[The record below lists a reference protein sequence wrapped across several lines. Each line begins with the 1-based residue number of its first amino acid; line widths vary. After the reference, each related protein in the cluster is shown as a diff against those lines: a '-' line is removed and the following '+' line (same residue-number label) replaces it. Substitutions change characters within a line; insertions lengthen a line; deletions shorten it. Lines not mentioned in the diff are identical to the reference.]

1 MATVKFLPESKMQS
15 RAGLS
20 SILNYCQ
27 KEKKTQHG
35 DRQLVTGI
43 NCLPASAYKEFV
55 STKLFYRKDSGR
67 MFYHLLQSFSPD
79 ENISPETAHEIA
91 VKFASEQ
98 FQGYEVLVATHVDKE
113 HIHSHLII
121 NSVNS
126 ETGNKYHADK
136 DEIQKLRNASDKLCL
151 EYGLTVIVP
160 VRREIKPMSAAEYR
174 SADKCQSWKVA
185 LAIAI
190 DDAMQYAKS
199 KQNFI
204 EIMEE
209 SGYHV
214 RWSDERKAITYTT
227 PNGKK
232 CRDFKLHEPKYL
244 KGNMEIE
251 FRIRKEIAAGLEGSG
266 AAADADG
273 RKSRALRH
281 GDGEQLEG
289 FGSRTAHADRDA
301 QGHSGRARTVSD
313 GGRTGESHERADD
326 ASGAVQQRVRAEY
339 QRFSAGDECSL
350 KRYAEGFKE
359 SGTGF
364 GTVDEYGSEGYY
376 LTGWENDRG
385 IFEAFILGEGIAY
398 YSDEATDVD
407 FADTVSHTDN
417 YDAALGYLVADLTGI
432 IDEDRPIE
440 DCTTIHYPKER
451 KKHQQGGGPVMGGM

>member
-20 SILNYCQ
+20 SILHYCQ
-27 KEKKTQHG
+27 KEKKTRHG

-79 ENISPETAHEIA
+79 EAITPEMAHEIA

-98 FQGYEVLVATHVDKE
+98 FQGYEVLVATHIDRE
-113 HIHSHLII
+113 HIHSHFII

-126 ETGNKYHADK
+126 DTGNKYHADK
-136 DEIQKLRNASDKLCL
+136 DEIQKLRDASDKLCL
-151 EYGLTVIVP
+151 EYGLTVIAP
-160 VRREIKPMSAAEYR
+160 VRREVKPMSAAEYR

-209 SGYHV
+209 SGYQV
-214 RWSDERKAITYTT
+214 LWSDDRKCITYTT
-227 PNGKK
+227 PDGKK
-232 CRDFKLHEPKYL
+232 CRDFKLHEAKYL

-251 FRIRKEIAAGLEGSG
+251 FRIRKEIAAGLEGAG
-266 AAADADG
+266 AAADVNG
-273 RKSRALRH
+273 GESRALRH
-281 GDGEQLEG
+281 SDGEQLEG
-289 FGSRTAHADRDA
+289 FGRRPAYADRDA
-301 QGHSGRARTVSD
+301 QGHSGRTRTVSD
-313 GGRTGESHERADD
+313 RGRTDQSHERSDD
-326 ASGAVQQRVRAEY
+326 TSGAVQQGVGEGYERL
-339 QRFSAGDECSL
+339 SAGDERRFNKSP
-350 KRYAEGFKE
+350 EGSEE
-359 SGTGF
+359 SGAGF
-364 GTVDEYGSEGYY
+364 GTDDEYGGEGYC
-376 LTGWENDRG
+376 LTGWENERR
-385 IFEAFILGEGIAY
+385 IFEAFILGEGISY

-417 YDAALGYLVADLTGI
+417 YDAALGYLVADLTDI

-440 DCTTIHYPKER
+440 DCTTMHYPKER

>member
-1 MATVKFLPESKMQS
+1 MATVKFLPESKMQT

-20 SILNYCQ
+20 SILIYCQ
-27 KEKKTQHG
+27 KEKKTRHG

-79 ENISPETAHEIA
+79 EAITPETAHEIA

-98 FQGYEVLVATHVDKE
+98 FKGYEVLVATHVDKE
-113 HIHSHLII
+113 HIHSHFII

-126 ETGNKYHADK
+126 DTGNKYHADK
-136 DEIQKLRNASDKLCL
+136 DEIQKLRDASDKLCL
-151 EYGLTVIVP
+151 EYGLTVVEP
-160 VRREIKPMSAAEYR
+160 VRREVKPMSAAEYR

-190 DDAMQYAKS
+190 DDAMQYART

-204 EIMEE
+204 EIMGEN
-209 SGYHV
+209 GYQV

-227 PNGKK
+227 PDGKK

-339 QRFSAGDECSL
+339 QRFSAGMSVASNDMQKDL
-350 KRYAEGFKE
+350 KRAAQDSELLMNTAAKDIISQVGRMTEEFSRHLSSEKE
-359 SGTGF
+359 S
-364 GTVDEYGSEGYY
+364 
-376 LTGWENDRG
+376 LTT
-385 IFEAFILGEGIAY
+385 
-398 YSDEATDVD
+398 ATKRLMLI
-407 FADTVSHTDN
+407 S
-417 YDAALGYLVADLTGI
+417 LTPSAIQI
-432 IDEDRPIE
+432 IMMLLSAIWSLISRAS
-440 DCTTIHYPKER
+440 
-451 KKHQQGGGPVMGGM
+451 

>member
-1 MATVKFLPESKMQS
+1 MATVKFISDRKMQS

-20 SILNYCQ
+20 FILNYCQ
-27 KEKKTQHG
+27 RKEKTTLGERK
-35 DRQLVTGI
+35 LVSGI
-43 NCLPASAYKEFV
+43 NCLPASCYEEFI

-79 ENISPETAHEIA
+79 EAITPETAHEIA

-98 FQGYEVLVATHVDKE
+98 FQGYEVLVATHVDKA
-113 HIHSHLII
+113 HIHSHFII

-126 ETGNKYHADK
+126 DTGNKYHAGK
-136 DEIQKLRNASDKLCL
+136 DEIQKLRDASDQLCL
-151 EYGLTVIVP
+151 EYGLTVVVP
-160 VRREIKPMSAAEYR
+160 TEKAVKPMSAAEYR

-209 SGYHV
+209 SGYQV

-227 PNGKK
+227 PDGKK

-251 FRIRKEIAAGLEGSG
+251 FRIRKEIAAEPERSG
-266 AAADADG
+266 AEADADSG
-273 RKSRALRH
+273 ESRALCH
-281 GDGEQLEG
+281 SDGEQLEG
-289 FGSRTAHADRDA
+289 FGRRPAYADRDA
-301 QGHSGRARTVSD
+301 QGYSGRARTVSN
-313 GGRTGESHERADD
+313 GGRTDESHERSDD
-326 ASGAVQQRVRAEY
+326 ASGTVQQRVGAEHAS
-339 QRFSAGDECSL
+339 FSAGDERHFNESP
-350 KRYAEGFKE
+350 EGFNK
-359 SGTGF
+359 SGAGF
-364 GTVDEYGSEGYY
+364 GTDNEYGGEGYC
-376 LTGWENDRG
+376 LTGWENERR
-385 IFEAFILGEGIAY
+385 IFEAFIRGEGISY
-398 YSDEATDVD
+398 YSDETPDVNI
-407 FADTVSHTDN
+407 ADAGSHTVD
-417 YDAALGYLVADLTGI
+417 YDAALGYLVADLTDI

-451 KKHQQGGGPVMGGM
+451 KKHQQGGGPMMGGM

>member
-1 MATVKFLPESKMQS
+1 MATVKFLPESKMQT

-27 KEKKTQHG
+27 KEKKTRHG
-35 DRQLVTGI
+35 DRKLVTGI

-79 ENISPETAHEIA
+79 EVITPETAHEIA

-98 FQGYEVLVATHVDKE
+98 FKGYEVLVATHVDKE
-113 HIHSHLII
+113 HIHSHFII

-126 ETGNKYHADK
+126 DTGNKYHADK

-151 EYGLTVIVP
+151 EYGLSVVVP
-160 VRREIKPMSAAEYR
+160 VRRDVKPMSAAEYR

-190 DDAMQYAKS
+190 DDTMQYARS

-204 EIMEE
+204 EVMEE
-209 SGYHV
+209 SGYQV
-214 RWSDERKAITYTT
+214 RWSDDRKCITYTT
-227 PNGKK
+227 PDGKK

-326 ASGAVQQRVRAEY
+326 ASGAVQQRVQAEY
-339 QRFSAGDECSL
+339 QRFSAGDERFLNESP
-350 KRYAEGFKE
+350 EGFKK
-359 SGTGF
+359 SGAGF
-364 GTVDEYGSEGYY
+364 GTVDEHGGEGYC
-376 LTGWENDRG
+376 LTGWENERR

-398 YSDEATDVD
+398 YSDETPDVD
-407 FADTVSHTDN
+407 FADSGSHTVD
-417 YDAALGYLVADLTGI
+417 YDDSLGYLVADLTDI
-432 IDEDRPIE
+432 IDEDRAIE
-440 DCTTIHYPKER
+440 DCTTMHYPKER
-451 KKHQQGGGPVMGGM
+451 KKHLQSGGPVMGGM

>member
-98 FQGYEVLVATHVDKE
+98 FKGYEVLVATHVDRE
-113 HIHSHLII
+113 HIHSHFII

-126 ETGNKYHADK
+126 DTGNKYHADK

-151 EYGLTVIVP
+151 EYGLTVVVP
-160 VRREIKPMSAAEYR
+160 IRRDVKPMSAAEYR

-190 DDAMQYAKS
+190 DDAMQYARS

-209 SGYHV
+209 NGYQV

-227 PNGKK
+227 PDGKK
-232 CRDFKLHEPKYL
+232 CRDFKLHEAKYL

-251 FRIRKEIAAGLEGSG
+251 FRIRKEIATGLEGSG
-266 AAADADG
+266 AAADVNG
-273 RKSRALRH
+273 GESPALRH

-301 QGHSGRARTVSD
+301 QGHSGRAWAVSN
-313 GGRTGESHERADD
+313 GGRTGESHEQPDD
-326 ASGAVQQRVRAEY
+326 ASGAVQQRVREEY
-339 QRFSAGDECSL
+339 ERFSAGDERHFNESP
-350 KRYAEGFKE
+350 EGFE
-359 SGTGF
+359 TSGSGF
-364 GTVDEYGSEGYY
+364 GTFDEYGSEGYC
-376 LTGWENDRG
+376 LTGWENERR

-417 YDAALGYLVADLTGI
+417 YDAALGYLVADFTGI

-451 KKHQQGGGPVMGGM
+451 KKHQQRGGPVMGGM

>member
-1 MATVKFLPESKMQS
+1 MATVKFISDRKMQS

-20 SILNYCQ
+20 FILNYCQ
-27 KEKKTQHG
+27 RKEKTTLG
-35 DRQLVTGI
+35 DRKLVSGI
-43 NCLPASAYKEFV
+43 NCLPASCYEEFI

-79 ENISPETAHEIA
+79 EAITPETAHEIA

-98 FQGYEVLVATHVDKE
+98 FQGYEVLVATHVDKA
-113 HIHSHLII
+113 HIHSHFII

-126 ETGNKYHADK
+126 DTGIKYHADK
-136 DEIQKLRNASDKLCL
+136 DEIQKLRDASDKLCL
-151 EYGLTVIVP
+151 EYGLTVVVP
-160 VRREIKPMSAAEYR
+160 VHRDVKPMSAAEYR

-190 DDAMQYAKS
+190 DDAMQYART

-209 SGYHV
+209 NGYQV

-227 PNGKK
+227 PDGKK
-232 CRDFKLHEPKYL
+232 CRDFKLHEAKYL

-301 QGHSGRARTVSD
+301 QGHSGRAWAVSN
-313 GGRTGESHERADD
+313 GGRTGESHERPDD
-326 ASGAVQQRVRAEY
+326 ASGAIQQGVREEY
-339 QRFSAGDECSL
+339 KRFSAGDERLLNESP
-350 KRYAEGFKE
+350 EGFE
-359 SGTGF
+359 TSGSGF
-364 GTVDEYGSEGYY
+364 GTVDEYGSKGYC
-376 LTGWENDRG
+376 LTGWENERG
-385 IFEAFILGEGIAY
+385 IFEAFILGEGISY
-398 YSDEATDVD
+398 YSDETPDVNLVG
-407 FADTVSHTDN
+407 TGSHTNN
-417 YDAALGYLVADLTGI
+417 YDASLGYLVADLTDI

>member
-1 MATVKFLPESKMQS
+1 MATVKFLPESKMQT

-27 KEKKTQHG
+27 KEKKTRYG

-43 NCLPASAYKEFV
+43 NCLPASAYREFV

-79 ENISPETAHEIA
+79 EDISPETAHEIA

-98 FQGYEVLVATHVDKE
+98 FQGYEVLVATHVDRE
-113 HIHSHLII
+113 HIHSHFII

-126 ETGNKYHADK
+126 DMGNKYHADK
-136 DEIQKLRNASDKLCL
+136 DAIQKLRDASDKLCL
-151 EYGLTVIVP
+151 EYGLSVVVP
-160 VRREIKPMSAAEYR
+160 TEKAVKPMSAAEYR

-190 DDAMQYAKS
+190 DDAMQYARS

-209 SGYHV
+209 NGYHV
-214 RWSDERKAITYTT
+214 RWSDDRKCITYTT
-227 PNGKK
+227 PDGKK
-232 CRDFKLHEPKYL
+232 CRDFKLHEAKYL

-289 FGSRTAHADRDA
+289 FGSRPEYANRDA
-301 QGHSGRARTVSD
+301 QGHSGCARTVSN
-313 GGRTGESHERADD
+313 GGRTGESHERPDN
-326 ASGAVQQRVRAEY
+326 ASGAVQQRVREEY
-339 QRFSAGDECSL
+339 ERFSERNERLLNESP
-350 KRYAEGFKE
+350 KGFE
-359 SGTGF
+359 TSGSGF
-364 GTVDEYGSEGYY
+364 GTVDEYGGEEYC
-376 LTGWENDRG
+376 LTGWENERG
-385 IFEAFILGEGIAY
+385 IFEAFILGEGISY
-398 YSDEATDVD
+398 YSDETPDVD
-407 FADTVSHTDN
+407 FTDTGSHTDN
-417 YDAALGYLVADLTGI
+417 YDAALGYLVADLTDI

-451 KKHQQGGGPVMGGM
+451 KNHQQGGGPVMGGM

>member
-27 KEKKTQHG
+27 KEKKTRHC
-35 DRQLVTGI
+35 DKKLVTGI
-43 NCLPASAYKEFV
+43 NCLPASAYREFV
-55 STKLFYRKDSGR
+55 STKLFYRKDTGR

-79 ENISPETAHEIA
+79 EDISPETAHEIA

-98 FQGYEVLVATHVDKE
+98 FKGYEVLVATHVDKE
-113 HIHSHLII
+113 HIHSHFII

-126 ETGNKYHADK
+126 DTGNKYHADK

-151 EYGLTVIVP
+151 EYGLTVVVP
-160 VRREIKPMSAAEYR
+160 VRRDVKPMSAAEYR

-209 SGYHV
+209 QGYQV
-214 RWSDERKAITYTT
+214 RWSDERKCITYTT
-227 PNGKK
+227 PDGKK
-232 CRDFKLHEPKYL
+232 CRDFKLHETKYL

-251 FRIRKEIAAGLEGSG
+251 FRIRKEIAAGLERSG
-266 AAADADG
+266 AAANVNG
-273 RKSRALRH
+273 GESRALRH
-281 GDGEQLEG
+281 GDREQLEG
-289 FGSRTAHADRDA
+289 FGSRPAHADRNA
-301 QGHSGRARTVSD
+301 QEHSGRTRTVSN
-313 GGRTGESHERADD
+313 GGRTGESHERPDG
-326 ASGAVQQRVRAEY
+326 ASEAVQQRVRAEY

-350 KRYAEGFKE
+350 NRYAEGFEE

-364 GTVDEYGSEGYY
+364 GTDDEYGSEGYC
-376 LTGWENDRG
+376 LTGWENERR
-385 IFEAFILGEGIAY
+385 IFEAFILGEGISY
-398 YSDEATDVD
+398 YRDETPDVD
-407 FADTVSHTDN
+407 LIDTGSHTDN
-417 YDAALGYLVADLTGI
+417 YDAALGYLVADLTDI

-440 DCTTIHYPKER
+440 DCTTMHYQKER
-451 KKHQQGGGPVMGGM
+451 KKHQQSGGPVMGGM

>member
-1 MATVKFLPESKMQS
+1 MATVKFLPERKMQS

-27 KEKKTQHG
+27 KEKKTRHG
-35 DRQLVTGI
+35 DRKLVTGI

-79 ENISPETAHEIA
+79 EDISPETAHEIA
-91 VKFASEQ
+91 VKFAAEQ
-98 FQGYEVLVATHVDKE
+98 FKGYEVLVATHVDKE
-113 HIHSHLII
+113 HIHSHFII

-126 ETGNKYHADK
+126 GTGNKYHADK
-136 DEIQKLRNASDKLCL
+136 DEIQKLRDASDKLCL
-151 EYGLTVIVP
+151 EYGLTVVVP
-160 VRREIKPMSAAEYR
+160 VRREVKPMSAAEYR

-190 DDAMQYAKS
+190 DDAMQYTRS

-209 SGYHV
+209 NGYHV
-214 RWSDERKAITYTT
+214 RWSDDRKCITYTT
-227 PNGKK
+227 PDGKK
-232 CRDFKLHEPKYL
+232 CRDFKLHEAKYL

-266 AAADADG
+266 AAADVNG
-273 RKSRALRH
+273 GESRALRH

-301 QGHSGRARTVSD
+301 QGHSGRAWAVSD
-313 GGRTGESHERADD
+313 GGRTGQSHERADD
-326 ASGAVQQRVRAEY
+326 ASGAIQQGVREEY
-339 QRFSAGDECSL
+339 ERFSAGDERHLNESP
-350 KRYAEGFKE
+350 EGFE
-359 SGTGF
+359 TSGSGF
-364 GTVDEYGSEGYY
+364 RTVDEYGSEGYCV
-376 LTGWENDRG
+376 TGWENERG
-385 IFEAFILGEGIAY
+385 IFEAFIHGEGISY
-398 YSDEATDVD
+398 YSDETPDVNI
-407 FADTVSHTDN
+407 ADAGSHTVD
-417 YDAALGYLVADLTGI
+417 YDDSLGYLVADLTDI

-440 DCTTIHYPKER
+440 DCTTIHYSKER